1 MSMYRA
7 YLADSGSIALSGT
20 SSIPYLYFAPP
31 STADAN
37 IFKIKMMIPGA
48 SGASP
53 ANNAD
58 VIGALYVVTG
68 TVGNNSAITP
78 HQIAGNVVAATTVVD
93 VTSSSAGLSGLTTS
107 GQPLWVGDVPQT
119 SGASWADDDP
129 NTGSE
134 IALLPSTKYAFYA
147 VSAAG
152 AGTDMSVRFAVSW
165 AE

>member
-7 YLADSGSIALSGT
+7 YLADTGSIALSGT

-31 STADAN
+31 STSDAN
-37 IFKIKMMIPGA
+37 VFKVKMMVPGA
-48 SGASP
+48 SGAAP
-53 ANNAD
+53 ASNAD
-58 VIGALYVVTG
+58 VIGALYLVTG

-78 HQIAGNVVAATTVVD
+78 KQVAGNVVAAQTVVD
-93 VTSSSAGLSGLTTS
+93 VTSSSAGLSGLTIS

-134 IALLPSTKYAFYA
+134 IALLPGDKYAFYA

-152 AGTDMSVRFAVSW
+152 AGTDMNVRFAVW
-165 AE
+165 FAE